1 MAVIAVIATLDTK
14 GAEAAFLKQT
24 IEKMGCSVLLIDS
37 GMGAAP
43 TITPD
48 LARDA
53 VFAEAGVSDCRA
65 YLAEQGKAAT
75 QDKMREGLQKTLR
88 RLHDEGRIQGILSVG
103 GAQGTAISTAAMQ
116 GLPIGFPKVMV
127 STVACGSAQFDD
139 YVGNRDIAMIPSIAD
154 ICGLNSI
161 TIPVFASGCGAVV
174 GMAQAQASVQVPK
187 GKPVVALTM
196 AGVTTPCVM
205 GVKQQLDA
213 EGYETIVCHTNV
225 IGSEVVDEL
234 AQEGKIQ
241 AVLDITTHEWGG
253 FLFDGLMKCGP
264 ERFSH
269 IYNSEIPLISLPGCI
284 DVMLKGPYKDL
295 PAALQSRAHYAHTPF
310 HTHLRTT
317 EAEMYAAGKLI
328 AEKHNLCRGK
338 NAIIIPQGGYS
349 MQNRVGHVLYDAQA
363 NAGFEKGVRN
373 TAAETVECITT
384 PAHINDPACIDLIV
398 QVLNRYMKGN
408 F

>member
-1 MAVIAVIATLDTK
+1 
-14 GAEAAFLKQT
+14 
-24 IEKMGCSVLLIDS
+24 
-37 GMGAAP
+37 
-43 TITPD
+43 
-48 LARDA
+48 
-53 VFAEAGVSDCRA
+53 
-65 YLAEQGKAAT
+65 
-75 QDKMREGLQKTLR
+75 
-88 RLHDEGRIQGILSVG
+88 
-103 GAQGTAISTAAMQ
+103 
-116 GLPIGFPKVMV
+116 
-127 STVACGSAQFDD
+127 
-139 YVGNRDIAMIPSIAD
+139 
-154 ICGLNSI
+154 
-161 TIPVFASGCGAVV
+161 
-174 GMAQAQASVQVPK
+174 VQVPK

-398 QVLNRYMKGN
+398 QVLNRYMKGT

>member
-1 MAVIAVIATLDTK
+1 MSNSCVITNEEGWYKKALDT
-14 GAEAAFLKQT
+14 
-24 IEKMGCSVLLIDS
+24 
-37 GMGAAP
+37 
-43 TITPD
+43 D
-48 LARDA
+48 LARPK
-53 VFAEAGVSDCRA
+53 FAIMNPELTMTLPDYQTACGCTDILMHTMERYFTNGGNMEITDSIA
-65 YLAEQGKAAT
+65 
-75 QDKMREGLQKTLR
+75 EGLMRTVI
-88 RLHDEGRIQGILSVG
+88 ENARILVRDPKNYDARAEVMWAGSLSHN
-103 GAQGTAISTAAMQ
+103 
-116 GLPIGFPKVMV
+116 GL
-127 STVACGSAQFDD
+127 T
-139 YVGNRDIAMIPSIAD
+139 
-154 ICGLNSI
+154 
-161 TIPVFASGCGAVV
+161 GCGAVV

-398 QVLNRYMKGN
+398 QVLNRYMKGT